1 MVKVIIGMTD
11 EYTKKITMG
20 CVTKALPRA
29 QLIDGSSDME
39 IFYHL
44 QKAEDEIIVIFDR
57 FF

>member
-11 EYTKKITMG
+11 EYAKKLTME
-20 CVTKALPRA
+20 CASKALPKA

-44 QKAEDEIIVIFDR
+44 KKWLK
-57 FF
+57 